1 MNGGQFSS
9 DEYLVVTD
17 PDGVN
22 MSQQQYRE
30 PPPYPGHSR
39 QLQNTPG
46 KVAHCLLKYMHY
58 MPLFQL
64 SVKCIDCGKTKTP
77 PPFPFFKYLIVI
89 CDVDIVCIVW

>member
-1 MNGGQFSS
+1 MRCCGNKPQFHFSLFLTDLMNGGQFSS

-46 KVAHCLLKYMHY
+46 NAAHCLLKYMH
-58 MPLFQL
+58 
-64 SVKCIDCGKTKTP
+64 
-77 PPFPFFKYLIVI
+77 
-89 CDVDIVCIVW
+89 

>member
-1 MNGGQFSS
+1 MNGQYSS

-17 PDGVN
+17 PEGVT

-46 KVAHCLLKYMHY
+46 IYTDIII
-58 MPLFQL
+58 QL
-64 SVKCIDCGKTKTP
+64 
-77 PPFPFFKYLIVI
+77 
-89 CDVDIVCIVW
+89 

>member
-1 MNGGQFSS
+1 MRCCGDKPQFHFSLFLTDLTNGGQFSS

-46 KVAHCLLKYMHY
+46 KVAHCLLKYMH
-58 MPLFQL
+58 
-64 SVKCIDCGKTKTP
+64 
-77 PPFPFFKYLIVI
+77 
-89 CDVDIVCIVW
+89 

>member
-1 MNGGQFSS
+1 MYVVLNGILKYRIQIKCVVVVTNLSFHFSLFLTDLMNGGQFSS

-46 KVAHCLLKYMHY
+46 NAAHCLLKYMH
-58 MPLFQL
+58 
-64 SVKCIDCGKTKTP
+64 
-77 PPFPFFKYLIVI
+77 
-89 CDVDIVCIVW
+89 